1 MPPDMLANLKPEFVA
16 PFVVAVTHPD
26 GPDASGKVYEV
37 GAGYIAEIRWERSK
51 GYVFK
56 TDETFTPSAVRI
68 SSLSNCEP
76 PSKPDVRSP
85 MPGTRLPTSR
95 ALTSEYHANRT
106 PLLITD
112 LHPAR
117 RIWGIWICR

>member
-16 PFVVAVTHPD
+16 PFVAAVTHPD

-51 GYVFK
+51 GHVFK

-68 SSLSNCEP
+68 PRPSNCEP
-76 PSKPDVRSP
+76 LSKPDVRSP
-85 MPGTRLPTSR
+85 VPEIGR
-95 ALTSEYHANRT
+95 AS
-106 PLLITD
+106 
-112 LHPAR
+112 
-117 RIWGIWICR
+117 CRERV